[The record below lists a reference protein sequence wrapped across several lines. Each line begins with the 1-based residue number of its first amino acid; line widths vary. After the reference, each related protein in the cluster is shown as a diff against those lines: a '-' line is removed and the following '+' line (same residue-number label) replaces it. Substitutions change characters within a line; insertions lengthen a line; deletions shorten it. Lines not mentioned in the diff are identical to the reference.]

1 MTIRGA
7 LARILGVL
15 ALVGA
20 ALGASAEGD
29 PAAGK
34 SKSETCLGCH
44 GVKTYFNV
52 YPTYHVPKLA
62 GQTAEYLLIALQG
75 YKFGL
80 RQHGTMHANA
90 ASLSEQDMLDIAAY
104 FSQQ

>member
-1 MTIRGA
+1 
-7 LARILGVL
+7 LNRILGVL
-15 ALVGA
+15 ALSGV
-20 ALGASAEGD
+20 ALGAWAEGD

-34 SKSETCLGCH
+34 SKSETCMGCH
-44 GVKTYFNV
+44 GVQTYFNV

-80 RQHGTMHANA
+80 RSHDTMHANA
-90 ASLSEQDMLDIAAY
+90 ASLSEQDMLDVAAY